1 MKPIKRTLSLL
12 MVPAMLLGL
21 AACAKAPSQ
30 QPTEAQTVAT
40 EPETTVSATDS
51 LFENMTLEEKVGQLF
66 YMCYP
71 DANYADTIKQYHLG
85 GLVLFGAHF
94 EDKTADDIRQQ
105 IQAYQRSAEKV
116 ALLIGVDEEGGDVV
130 RVSSNPN
137 VRSEAFWSPK
147 ETYQNG
153 GWDAVTAAETE
164 KAERTASG
172 HRRITEVIIV
182 EQLGN
187 LDMFRLA
194 SLLIHDVPTCR
205 LIVAVDVQYV
215 LCTISTNLKTL
226 LSQVFLQKVGK
237 LCVCSINKE
246 HLCTTLGRTL
256 VVENPQIGG
265 DVSAIEQILG
275 QSHNAVEQV
284 AVK

>member
-137 VRSEAFWSPK
+137 VRSVAFWSP
-147 ETYQNG
+147 
-153 GWDAVTAAETE
+153 
-164 KAERTASG
+164 
-172 HRRITEVIIV
+172 
-182 EQLGN
+182 
-187 LDMFRLA
+187 M
-194 SLLIHDVPTCR
+194 
-205 LIVAVDVQYV
+205 
-215 LCTISTNLKTL
+215 
-226 LSQVFLQKVGK
+226 
-237 LCVCSINKE
+237 
-246 HLCTTLGRTL
+246 
-256 VVENPQIGG
+256 
-265 DVSAIEQILG
+265 
-275 QSHNAVEQV
+275 
-284 AVK
+284 